1 MLQSYLD
8 IPGLSGR
15 ASQLLHSTVFPR
27 FLWRNQWRWIW
38 RWENLNF
45 GFFHFQL
52 LSWNILSVEGELVRW
67 YCWRNL
73 QRKMWTANTDV
84 LKSLFHCG
92 KCLICKLFHKCLTK
106 TGDKHIQ
113 PVNIQV
119 EIIQN
124 KTIWPGTTSTSCQ
137 TTSGQAIN
145 QCNLYDLHIWMTFCR
160 WGLWMTNKL
169 WWC

>member
-1 MLQSYLD
+1 MQSSHILIFQAYLA
-8 IPGLSGR
+8 GQ
-15 ASQLLHSTVFPR
+15 ASCCTPQF
-27 FLWRNQWRWIW
+27 FQ
-38 RWENLNF
+38 
-45 GFFHFQL
+45 GFFGGISGGGSGGERFEFWNIYFQL

-145 QCNLYDLHIWMTFCR
+145 QSNLYDLFEWHFVDVTPGHVNM
-160 WGLWMTNKL
+160 
-169 WWC
+169 